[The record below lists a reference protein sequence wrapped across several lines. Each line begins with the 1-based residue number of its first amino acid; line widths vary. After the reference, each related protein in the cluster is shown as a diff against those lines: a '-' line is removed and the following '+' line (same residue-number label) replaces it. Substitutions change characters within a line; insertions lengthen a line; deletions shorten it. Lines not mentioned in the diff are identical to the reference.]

1 MLIIVCC
8 ITILI
13 TYILIFG
20 LLTYYFIKKR
30 LIWNELFNINNITDT
45 LVEIFAC
52 PEHFIIYIPGI
63 VFENTDCVEKSKMI
77 NKNKEKIKKLLTKI
91 NTIFKKINDINIEYE
106 NNEND
111 SNDGNIKKSKWILE
125 GTIDNFNHMYE
136 ETSEFY
142 NKLSGSYSILHS
154 KNNHDKTGNHDKN
167 KLITLENLVVIEN
180 NIEYC
185 DNILKILELI
195 DLKDYED
202 MFQIKNNYMISLI
215 YNLIE
220 NVRMYKI
227 KMYKMI
233 NM

>member
-1 MLIIVCC
+1 MLIIICC

-13 TYILIFG
+13 TYILILS

-30 LIWNELFNINNITDT
+30 LIWNELFNINNIIDI
-45 LVEIFAC
+45 LIEIFVC

-63 VFENTDCVEKSKMI
+63 ELETTSCVEKSKMI

-91 NTIFKKINDINIEYE
+91 NSIFKNINDIDNDIDNDNDNEDSTNI
-106 NNEND
+106 N
-111 SNDGNIKKSKWILE
+111 KSKWILE
-125 GTIDNFNHMYE
+125 ATIDNFDNMYK

-142 NKLSGSYSILHS
+142 NKLSGSYSILHN
-154 KNNHDKTGNHDKN
+154 KKTNNHDNN

-180 NIEYC
+180 NIDYC
-185 DNILKILELI
+185 DTILKILELI
-195 DLKDYED
+195 DIEDYKD

-227 KMYKMI
+227 MMYKIIYM
-233 NM
+233 

>member
-1 MLIIVCC
+1 MLIIICC

-13 TYILIFG
+13 TYILILS

-30 LIWNELFNINNITDT
+30 LIWNELFNINNIIDI
-45 LVEIFAC
+45 LIEIFVC

-63 VFENTDCVEKSKMI
+63 ELETTSCVEKSKMI
-77 NKNKEKIKKLLTKI
+77 NKNKEKIKILLTKI
-91 NTIFKKINDINIEYE
+91 NNIFKKINDIEYDDDSSNI
-106 NNEND
+106 N
-111 SNDGNIKKSKWILE
+111 KSKWILE
-125 GTIDNFNHMYE
+125 ATMDNFDNMYE

-142 NKLSGSYSILHS
+142 NKLSGSYSILHN
-154 KNNHDKTGNHDKN
+154 KKTNNNDNN

-180 NIEYC
+180 NIDYC
-185 DNILKILELI
+185 DTILKILKLI
-195 DLKDYED
+195 DIEDYKD

-227 KMYKMI
+227 MMYKII

>member
-1 MLIIVCC
+1 MLILICC

-13 TYILIFG
+13 TYILILS

-30 LIWNELFNINNITDT
+30 LIWNELFNINNIIDI
-45 LVEIFAC
+45 LIEIFVC

-63 VFENTDCVEKSKMI
+63 ALETTSCVEKSKMI
-77 NKNKEKIKKLLTKI
+77 NKNKEKIKILLTKI
-91 NTIFKKINDINIEYE
+91 NSIFKNINDIDYDNEDSTNI
-106 NNEND
+106 N
-111 SNDGNIKKSKWILE
+111 KSKWILE
-125 GTIDNFNHMYE
+125 ATMDNFDNMYE

-142 NKLSGSYSILHS
+142 NKLYGSYSMLT
-154 KNNHDKTGNHDKN
+154 KKKTDNQDKN

-185 DNILKILELI
+185 NTILKILELI

-227 KMYKMI
+227 IMYKVI